1 MIALVILNL
10 NLRDIYKEKRGNNL
24 FKINKKKKKFIGYS
38 VILDLKH

>member
-24 FKINKKKKKFIGYS
+24 YKINKKNFFIGYS
-38 VILDLKH
+38 VILDLKY